1 MFVTEMQIQVFHLF
15 NKLIFKK
22 MVGEMVEVVLV
33 DGESDLK
40 NVDFVKK
47 IKMPMIWMQ
56 NANVVTLFQCFVF
69 VEPIYVW
76 ENWWGY
82 PPKFY
87 FFRT

>member
-47 IKMPMIWMQ
+47 IKMPMI
-56 NANVVTLFQCFVF
+56 
-69 VEPIYVW
+69 
-76 ENWWGY
+76 
-82 PPKFY
+82 
-87 FFRT
+87 